1 MKLKYSGLT
10 ASGNTHPIFTRG
22 DIYRDQ
28 YGGTVMIKGVEERRV
43 TYRREGYEYDC
54 VMPVYQF
61 RRDFSLVQTAPH
73 NVSTSNAVARANIQK
88 LKTMINGF
96 RGKNETGTE
105 RKTAVT
111 RHKTQRNRSHYFC
124 G

>member
-10 ASGNTHPIFTRG
+10 ASGNTHPKFTRG

-61 RRDFSLVQTAPH
+61 RRDFSLVQAAPR
-73 NVSTSNAVARANIQK
+73 SKPTRRKKARANIQEIK
-88 LKTMINGF
+88 KMLNVF
-96 RGKNETGTE
+96 RGK
-105 RKTAVT
+105 K
-111 RHKTQRNRSHYFC
+111 
-124 G
+124 

>member
-10 ASGNTHPIFTRG
+10 ASGNSHPKFTRG

-61 RRDFSLVQTAPH
+61 RRDFSLVQAAPR
-73 NVSTSNAVARANIQK
+73 SKPTSRKKARANIQEIK
-88 LKTMINGF
+88 KMLNVF
-96 RGKNETGTE
+96 RGK
-105 RKTAVT
+105 K
-111 RHKTQRNRSHYFC
+111 
-124 G
+124 

>member
-1 MKLKYSGLT
+1 MKKKNSGFT
-10 ASGNTHPIFTRG
+10 ASGNTHPKFTRG

-61 RRDFSLVQTAPH
+61 VRDFSLVQAVPR
-73 NVSTSNAVARANIQK
+73 NVPTSREKARANIQK
-88 LKTMINGF
+88 MKTMINGF
-96 RGKNETGTE
+96 RDK
-105 RKTAVT
+105 K
-111 RHKTQRNRSHYFC
+111 
-124 G
+124 

>member
-10 ASGNTHPIFTRG
+10 ASGNTHPKFTRG

-28 YGGTVMIKGVEERRV
+28 YGGTVMIKDVAGRCV

-61 RRDFSLVQTAPH
+61 DRDFSLVQAVPR
-73 NVSTSNAVARANIQK
+73 NVPTSREKARANIQEIK
-88 LKTMINGF
+88 KMLNVF
-96 RGKNETGTE
+96 RGK
-105 RKTAVT
+105 K
-111 RHKTQRNRSHYFC
+111 
-124 G
+124 

>member
-10 ASGNTHPIFTRG
+10 ASGNTHPKFTRG

-28 YGGTVMIKGVEERRV
+28 YGGTVMIKDVEERRV

-61 RRDFSLVQTAPH
+61 RRDFSLVQ
-73 NVSTSNAVARANIQK
+73 NA
-88 LKTMINGF
+88 T
-96 RGKNETGTE
+96 RGKPTSREKARENIKKIKSMLSASRG
-105 RKTAVT
+105 K
-111 RHKTQRNRSHYFC
+111 K
-124 G
+124 